1 MSILS
6 YMDGSGVTST
16 MSHSQSWHA
25 QKSYMHEQLLQL
37 EEIRSHQME
46 QYVLQHNFEHKR
58 LEQLLDQYI
67 QHIKNL
73 LTLSEPPLQ
82 QCVLLHHDIEIEY
95 VEDGFI
101 DKYCIVLPHET
112 NPEEGKISL
121 LSPVGRQLLLAPL
134 HSELDLDTPA
144 GTVRIKIVTIEQVA
158 A

>member
-1 MSILS
+1 
-6 YMDGSGVTST
+6 MDGSGVTST
-16 MSHSQSWHA
+16 MSHSQSWSV
-25 QKSYMHEQLLQL
+25 QKSFMHEQLLQL

-46 QYVLQHNFEHKR
+46 QYVLQHNLEHKR

-67 QHIKNL
+67 QHTKNL
-73 LTLSEPPLQ
+73 LSLSEPPMQ
-82 QCVLLHHDIEIEY
+82 QRVLLHHDIEIEY
-95 VEDGFI
+95 VEDGFV

-134 HSELDLDTPA
+134 HSELDLETPA
-144 GTVRIKIVTIEQVA
+144 GIVRIKIITIEQVA